1 MNILHTSDWH
11 LNERLG
17 RIERR
22 TDIADR
28 LIEIAGYLDQHK
40 VDVMVVSGDLF
51 ANITRIDAVR
61 DAVSDVSRA
70 FKPFLLNGGT
80 IVGISGNHDNE
91 ALFNLFREMMDLV
104 APIETKGDSVKPA
117 GRMYLYEGPGYMR
130 LKDRKDQVVQFVLLP
145 YPTPS
150 RYLRGQR
157 AQYGSLEEKNRALR
171 NALKATLESIQ
182 SNHIDKRLPAVMVSH
197 IHIRGS
203 RVHNLFHISET
214 EDVIFEVGD
223 IPSAW
228 SYIACG
234 HIHNPQK
241 IEGMDRVCYA
251 GSVERLDFGEANDQ
265 KSVWLIE
272 ILTDTSK
279 LPAPVALPLNA
290 TPLYRIVVNDPEVD
304 LAGLEEQYPDAQR
317 AIVSYTVNYKPG
329 EHNLAAITEQIERL
343 FPRWSDRQTN
353 AFGSQVEAV
362 VARHTGNLED
372 VPTTVRNFLA
382 SKFESHPDKDDLLV
396 LADKLLINE
405 EDVE

>member
-1 MNILHTSDWH
+1 MKLLHTSDWH

-17 RIERR
+17 RIERQ

-28 LIEIAGYLDQHK
+28 LMEIAGYLDQHK

-51 ANITRIDAVR
+51 ANITRMDAVR
-61 DAVSDVSRA
+61 NAVADVSRA
-70 FKPFLLNGGT
+70 FKPFLLSGGT

-104 APIETKGDSVKPA
+104 APIETKGEAVKPA
-117 GRMYLYEGPGYMR
+117 GRMYLYEGPGYIR
-130 LKDRKDQVVQFVLLP
+130 LKDRKDNVVQFVLLP
-145 YPTPS
+145 FPTPS
-150 RYLRGQR
+150 RYLHGQH

-171 NALKATLESIQ
+171 NALKNTLDSIQ
-182 SNHIDKRLPAVMVSH
+182 NDYVDKRLPAVLVSH

-203 RVHNLFHISET
+203 KVHNLYHIAET

-228 SYIACG
+228 SYVACG

-251 GSVERLDFGEANDQ
+251 GSVERLDFGEENDN
-265 KSVWLIE
+265 KTVWLVD
-272 ILTDTSK
+272 ILPGTSE

-290 TPLYRIVVNDPEVD
+290 TPLYRIVVNNPETD
-304 LAGLEEQYPDAQR
+304 LVGLEERYPDAQR
-317 AIVSYTVNYKPG
+317 AIVSYTINYKPG
-329 EHNLAAITEQIERL
+329 EHNLGAITEEIERV
-343 FPRWSDRQTN
+343 FPHWCERQTH
-353 AFGSQVEAV
+353 AIGSQVEAV
-362 VARHTGNLED
+362 VIQHKGNLED
-372 VPTTVRNFLA
+372 IPETVRNFLT

>member
-1 MNILHTSDWH
+1 MRILHTSDWH

-17 RIERR
+17 RIERQ
-22 TDIADR
+22 TDIAAR
-28 LIEIAGYLDQHK
+28 LFEIAGYLEQHK

-51 ANITRIDAVR
+51 ANITRMDAVR
-61 DAVSDVSRA
+61 DAVGDVSQA
-70 FKPFLLNGGT
+70 FKPFLLTGGT

-91 ALFNLFREMMDLV
+91 ALFSLFREMMDLV
-104 APIETKGDSVKPA
+104 APIDTKGDVVKPS
-117 GRMYLYEGPGYMR
+117 GRMYLYEGPGYIR
-130 LKDRKDQVVQFVLLP
+130 LKDRQGQVVQFVLLP
-145 YPTPS
+145 FPTPS

-157 AQYGSLEEKNRALR
+157 AQYGSLEEKNRGLR
-171 NALKATLESIQ
+171 NALITTLDSIQ
-182 SNHIDKRLPAVMVSH
+182 NSHVDKHLPAVLVSH

-203 RVHNLFHISET
+203 RVHNLYHISET

-228 SYIACG
+228 SYVACG

-265 KSVWLIE
+265 KSVWLTE
-272 ILTDTSK
+272 ISPNPSK
-279 LPAPVALPLNA
+279 LTSPVALPLNA
-290 TPLYRIVVNDPEVD
+290 TPLYRVVINDPETD
-304 LAGLEEQYPDAQR
+304 LSGLAERYPDAQR

-329 EHNLAAITEQIERL
+329 EHNLGAITEQIERL
-343 FPRWSDRQTN
+343 FPRWSERRTN
-353 AFGSQVEAV
+353 AIGSQSEAIV
-362 VARHTGNLED
+362 TRHTGNLED
-372 VPTTVRNFLA
+372 VPATVRNFLA
-382 SKFESHPDKDDLLV
+382 TRFENHPDKDDLLV